1 MTTLPPW
8 PICNLDLSQ
17 KALVLAAETCERA
30 GELLNGVSSLLN
42 AIFGVSSPQGRYSD
56 RIRRFQTVRGIL
68 VSDAAA
74 TLRTKEP
81 ASYWGKSDF
90 LEEFHPQGARLPK
103 RFSTQVKAKI
113 LTGQGEAIRC
123 LELLLGL
130 LPSLGDYTDVRW
142 KIKRTQQVLAL
153 LRKQRDVVVATRAD

>member
-1 MTTLPPW
+1 MTTPPW
-8 PICNLDLSQ
+8 PTCDLNLPR

-30 GELLNGVSSLLN
+30 WELLGGVSMLLN
-42 AIFGVSSPQGRYSD
+42 ATFGVSSPQGRYSD
-56 RIRRFQTVRGIL
+56 RIRRFQIVRGVL

-74 TLRTKEP
+74 ALQTKEP

-90 LEEFHPQGARLPK
+90 LEEFLPQSRLPK

-113 LTGQGEAIRC
+113 LTVQDEAIRC

-130 LPSLGDYTDVRW
+130 LPSLGDYTDIAW
-142 KIKRTQQVLAL
+142 KTKWTQHVLAL
-153 LRKQRDVVVATRAD
+153 LRKQRDIVVATKAD

>member
-1 MTTLPPW
+1 M
-8 PICNLDLSQ
+8 
-17 KALVLAAETCERA
+17 R
-30 GELLNGVSSLLN
+30 GV
-42 AIFGVSSPQGRYSD
+42 F
-56 RIRRFQTVRGIL
+56 

-74 TLRTKEP
+74 ALRTKEP
-81 ASYWGKSDF
+81 QSYWDKSDF
-90 LEEFHPQGARLPK
+90 LKEFIPQQARLPK

-113 LTGQGEAIRC
+113 LTGQDEAIRC

-130 LPSLGDYTDVRW
+130 LPSLGDYTDIAW

>member
-1 MTTLPPW
+1 MTTPPW
-8 PICNLDLSQ
+8 PTCDLDLPQ

-30 GELLNGVSSLLN
+30 WELLDGVSTLLN
-42 AIFGVSSPQGRYSD
+42 AIFGVSSLQGRYSD
-56 RIRRFQTVRGIL
+56 RIRRFQTVRGVF

-74 TLRTKEP
+74 ALRTQEP
-81 ASYWGKSDF
+81 ASFWTQPVF
-90 LEEFHPQGARLPK
+90 LKDHLPQQARLPK

-113 LTGQGEAIRC
+113 LTGQDEAIRC

-130 LPSLGDYTDVRW
+130 LPSLGDYTDIAW
-142 KIKRTQQVLAL
+142 KTKRTQQVLAL